1 MKKIQI
7 SPSIL
12 SADFSQLG
20 SEIKKL
26 EEGGAALIHVDVM
39 DGHFVPNL
47 TIGPPVIKNLRKY
60 TKLPFDVHL
69 MISPVHKYIENY
81 ANAGADIITIH
92 PEATDNLKESINLIK
107 KLGKKVGVSLNPK
120 TEIKTLID
128 EIENIDLVLV
138 MSVNPGFGGQKFMP
152 EVLDKIKELKKIKD
166 KGKYHFDIEVDGGI
180 NFNNSKMV
188 LEAGADILV
197 SGTTVFKENGGD
209 IKINIETLK
218 SMWNVF

>member
-20 SEIKKL
+20 SEIRKL
-26 EEGGAALIHVDVM
+26 EEGGADLIHVDVM

-69 MISPVHKYIENY
+69 MISPVHEYIENY

-92 PEATDNLKESINLIK
+92 PEATENLKESISLIK
-107 KLGKKVGVSLNPK
+107 KFGKKVGVSLNPK
-120 TEIKTLID
+120 TEIKTLIN
-128 EIENIDLVLV
+128 EIGNIDLVLV

-152 EVLDKIKELKKIKD
+152 EVLDKIKELKRIKD
-166 KGKYHFDIEVDGGI
+166 KNQYHFDIEVDGGI
-180 NFNNSKMV
+180 NFSNSKIV

-197 SGTTVFKENGGD
+197 SGTTVFKENDGN
-209 IKINIETLK
+209 IKTNIEKLK
-218 SMWNVF
+218 SM